1 MELLEVSSMKR
12 VVFFLFVLGTA
23 WPVYGQSQTQ
33 AGSQPPS
40 AADTSQTA
48 PPKTQAATK
57 PKPARVWNNDQVGK
71 LPDADGVMVAG
82 DDTDAKRT
90 DAIAQKAAS
99 EENAARYRR
108 QLAPLRLDIAKI
120 DVQIAKLH
128 NFLSG
133 EHVNEPPPQY
143 PGLSANP
150 QDQLKQLEKRRAA
163 DAAKISDLEERA
175 RYDGILP
182 GALR

>member
-1 MELLEVSSMKR
+1 MKR
-12 VVFFLFVLGTA
+12 FLLSLFALVA
-23 WPVYGQSQTQ
+23 ACPMYGQSQSQ

-40 AADTSQTA
+40 TADTSQTA
-48 PPKTQAATK
+48 PSKTPPATK
-57 PKPARVWNNDQVGK
+57 PKPARVWTNDDVDK
-71 LPDADGVMVAG
+71 LPDTHGVMVAG

-90 DAIAQKAAS
+90 DAIAQKLAS

-108 QLAPLRLDIAKI
+108 QLAPLRSDMAKL

-133 EHVNEPPPQY
+133 EHVSEPPPQY
-143 PGLSANP
+143 PRLPANP
-150 QDQLKQLEKRRAA
+150 QDQLKQLEKRREA
-163 DAAKISDLEERA
+163 DAARISDLEDRA
-175 RYDGILP
+175 RHDGILP